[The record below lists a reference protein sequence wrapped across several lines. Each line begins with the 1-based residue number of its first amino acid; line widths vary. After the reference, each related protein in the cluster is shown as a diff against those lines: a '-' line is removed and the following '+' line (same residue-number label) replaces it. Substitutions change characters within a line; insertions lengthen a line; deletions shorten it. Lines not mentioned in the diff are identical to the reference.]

1 MHNFVEWGKQQK
13 ILISVIVICRGC
25 TAGRRSQ
32 KKKYDHTANFFR
44 VRGARCD
51 TCHKMKKRDQI
62 TLSVCKSCGFSYYC
76 SETCQRKDFGNHVYS
91 GECELF
97 QKGRLPP
104 NDNVRFLLRFLL
116 KLRIHED
123 ENNLEN
129 HEAQLSIV
137 DKVPWKKELRSF
149 R

>member
-1 MHNFVEWGKQQK
+1 MEY
-13 ILISVIVICRGC
+13 L
-25 TAGRRSQ
+25 RSC
-32 KKKYDHTANFFR
+32 FFR
-44 VRGARCD
+44 VRGSRCD
-51 TCHKMKKRDQI
+51 SCHKLKKRDKI
-62 TLSVCKSCGFSYYC
+62 NLSVCKSCGYSYYC
-76 SETCQRKDFGNHVYS
+76 SETCQSKDFGNHVYS
-91 GECELF
+91 GECGLF

-116 KLRIHED
+116 KLRFHED

-129 HEAQLSIV
+129 HEEAQLSIV